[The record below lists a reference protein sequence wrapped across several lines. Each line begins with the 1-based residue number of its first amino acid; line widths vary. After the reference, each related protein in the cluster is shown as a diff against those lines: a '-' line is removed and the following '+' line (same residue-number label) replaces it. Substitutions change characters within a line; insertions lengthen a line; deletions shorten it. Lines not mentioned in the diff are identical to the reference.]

1 MQRAGGQS
9 SRRATVLTSVV
20 IVAVVYV
27 ASLIGY
33 SVLEQPPAQFRFPE
47 AATSG
52 ETAVIVRLSQVDTSA
67 NRLVIDVLVH
77 PGTQLQAEP
86 PDQYVIRLSSWTDS
100 GELIYLHDDLVGN
113 ELTTSLVAVGDPD
126 EWPFDS
132 YVTDTIGMQLFAGTG
147 DDQRPIAAPIVVG
160 GSVNGWVIDSRLGTV
175 GSPGATAPAVAFELE
190 RTREALVLIAGILLV
205 LLALPAAALFVAIE
219 TVLDRRK
226 LQPPFITWFAAML
239 FAVVPLRN
247 VLPGAPPAGAW
258 IDLAVVVWVL
268 VALAAAMVLY
278 IIAWWRQTRP
288 E

>member
-1 MQRAGGQS
+1 
-9 SRRATVLTSVV
+9 VLTSVV
-20 IVAVVYV
+20 LVAVVYV

-33 SVLEQPPAQFRFPE
+33 SVLEQPPAQFQFPE
-47 AATSG
+47 AAASA
-52 ETAVIVRLSQVDTSA
+52 ETAVIVRLRQVDTSE

-77 PGTQLQAEP
+77 PGVRSQADP
-86 PDQYVIRLSSWTDS
+86 PDRYVIRLSSWTDS

-113 ELTTSLVAVGDPD
+113 EHTTSLVAVGDPD

-132 YVTDTIGMQLFAGTG
+132 YVTDTIGMQLFAVSG
-147 DDQRPIAAPIVVG
+147 DVQRPIAAPIVVG
-160 GSVNGWVIDSRLGTV
+160 GGVNGWVIDSRLSTV
-175 GSPGATAPAVAFELE
+175 GSPGATGPAVAFELQ

>member
-1 MQRAGGQS
+1 M
-9 SRRATVLTSVV
+9 LTSVV
-20 IVAVVYV
+20 LVAVVYV

-33 SVLEQPPAQFRFPE
+33 SVLEQPPAQFEFPE
-47 AATSG
+47 AAASA
-52 ETAVIVRLSQVDTSA
+52 ETAVIVRLRQVDTSA
-67 NRLVIDVLVH
+67 NRLAIDVLVH
-77 PGTQLQAEP
+77 PGAQLQAEP

-113 ELTTSLVAVGDPD
+113 EHTTSLVAVGDPD

-132 YVTDTIGMQLFAGTG
+132 YVTDTIGMQLFAVSG

-160 GSVNGWVIDSRLGTV
+160 GGVNGWNIDSRLSTV
-175 GSPGATAPAVAFELE
+175 GAPGATGPAVEFELQ
-190 RTREALVLIAGILLV
+190 RTREALVLIVGILLV

>member
-1 MQRAGGQS
+1 M
-9 SRRATVLTSVV
+9 LTSVV
-20 IVAVVYV
+20 LVAVVYV

-33 SVLEQPPAQFRFPE
+33 SVLEQPPAQFEFPE
-47 AATSG
+47 AAASA
-52 ETAVIVRLSQVDTSA
+52 ETAVIVRLRQVDTSA

-77 PGTQLQAEP
+77 PGVQSQADP

-113 ELTTSLVAVGDPD
+113 EHTTSLVAVGDPD

-132 YVTDTIGMQLFAGTG
+132 YVTDTIGMQLFAVSG
-147 DDQRPIAAPIVVG
+147 DEQRLIAAPIVVG
-160 GSVNGWVIDSRLGTV
+160 GGVNGWVIDSRLSTV
-175 GSPGATAPAVAFELE
+175 GSPGAIGPAVVFELQ

>member
-9 SRRATVLTSVV
+9 SRRVTVLTSVV

-33 SVLEQPPAQFRFPE
+33 SVLEQPPAQFEFPE
-47 AATSG
+47 AAASA
-52 ETAVIVRLSQVDTSA
+52 ETAVIVRLRQVDTSE

-77 PGTQLQAEP
+77 PGTQLQADP
-86 PDQYVIRLSSWTDS
+86 PDQYVVRLSSWTDS

-113 ELTTSLVAVGDPD
+113 EHTTSLVAVGDPD

-132 YVTDTIGMQLFAGTG
+132 YVTDTIGMQLFAGSG

-160 GSVNGWVIDSRLGTV
+160 GGVNGWVIDSRLSTV
-175 GSPGATAPAVAFELE
+175 GSPGATGPAVEFELQ

>member
-1 MQRAGGQS
+1 M
-9 SRRATVLTSVV
+9 
-20 IVAVVYV
+20 
-27 ASLIGY
+27 
-33 SVLEQPPAQFRFPE
+33 
-47 AATSG
+47 
-52 ETAVIVRLSQVDTSA
+52 RLRQVDTSE

-77 PGTQLQAEP
+77 PGVRSQADP
-86 PDQYVIRLSSWTDS
+86 PDRYVIRLSSWTDS

-113 ELTTSLVAVGDPD
+113 EHTTSLVAVGDPD

-132 YVTDTIGMQLFAGTG
+132 YVTDTIGMQLFAVRG
-147 DDQRPIAAPIVVG
+147 DEQRPIAAPIVVG
-160 GSVNGWVIDSRLGTV
+160 GGVNGWVIDSRLSTV
-175 GSPGATAPAVAFELE
+175 GSPGATGPAVAFELQ

>member
-1 MQRAGGQS
+1 
-9 SRRATVLTSVV
+9 VLTSVV
-20 IVAVVYV
+20 LVAVVYV

-33 SVLEQPPAQFRFPE
+33 SVLEQPPAQFQFPE
-47 AATSG
+47 AAASA
-52 ETAVIVRLSQVDTSA
+52 ETAVIVRLRQVDTSE

-77 PGTQLQAEP
+77 PGVRSQADP
-86 PDQYVIRLSSWTDS
+86 PDRYVIRLSSWTDS

-113 ELTTSLVAVGDPD
+113 EHTTSLVAVGDPD

-132 YVTDTIGMQLFAGTG
+132 YVTDTIGMQLFAVSG
-147 DDQRPIAAPIVVG
+147 DVQRPIAAPIVVG
-160 GSVNGWVIDSRLGTV
+160 GGVNGWVIDSRLSTV
-175 GSPGATAPAVAFELE
+175 GSPGATGPAVAFELK

>member
-1 MQRAGGQS
+1 MQRAEGRS

-20 IVAVVYV
+20 LVAVVYV

-33 SVLEQPPAQFRFPE
+33 SVLEQPPAQFQFPE
-47 AATSG
+47 AAASA
-52 ETAVIVRLSQVDTSA
+52 ETAVIVRLRQVDTSE

-77 PGTQLQAEP
+77 PGVRSQADP
-86 PDQYVIRLSSWTDS
+86 PDRYVIRLSSWTDS

-113 ELTTSLVAVGDPD
+113 EHTTSLVAVGDPD

-132 YVTDTIGMQLFAGTG
+132 YVTDTIGMQLFAVSG
-147 DDQRPIAAPIVVG
+147 DVQRPIAAPIVVG
-160 GSVNGWVIDSRLGTV
+160 GGVNGWVIDSRLSTV
-175 GSPGATAPAVAFELE
+175 GSPGATGPAVAFELQ